1 MLLNTDV
8 PIINIALDL
17 SYHEP
22 NYFSKVFKKS
32 TGMTP
37 TEYRRLRKGDSV
49 EEKEEEKEIS

>member
-8 PIINIALDL
+8 PIINIALEL

-32 TGMTP
+32 TGLTP
-37 TEYRRLRKGDSV
+37 TEYRKQYKTAS
-49 EEKEEEKEIS
+49 EF